1 MKRALLAQVAAG
13 LIAVTLVLGGAGLAS
28 AAVTSHITASY
39 TVSTELFHG
48 KVTSS
53 NAECVAHR
61 TVRLFK
67 ETASGPQLAGKTMSG
82 AKGGWH
88 IEVMHAK
95 GKYFARIPMQKE
107 MNISCGAAKSNVV
120 DVM

>member
-1 MKRALLAQVAAG
+1 MRRALLRWAAVG
-13 LIAVTLVLGGAGLAS
+13 LMVLTLVLGTAGLAG
-28 AAVTSHITASY
+28 AAVISHITASY
-39 TVSTELFHG
+39 TASTERFHG

-67 ETASGPQLAGKTMSG
+67 ETASGPKLVGKTTSG
-82 AKGGWH
+82 SKGGWH
-88 IEVMHAK
+88 IEIMHAK
-95 GKYFARIPMQKE
+95 GKYLARTPTQKE
-107 MNISCGAAKSNVV
+107 MNVSCGGAKSGVV